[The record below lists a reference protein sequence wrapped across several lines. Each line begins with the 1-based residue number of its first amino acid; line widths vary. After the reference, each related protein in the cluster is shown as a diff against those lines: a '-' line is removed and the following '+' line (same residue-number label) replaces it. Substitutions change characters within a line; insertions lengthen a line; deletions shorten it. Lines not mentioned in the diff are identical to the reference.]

1 MSSKKIFCVTSYCNS
16 EEKLNVLHKN
26 LLHLKQYDYSILLHS
41 YLPVP
46 EYITK
51 LVDYLI
57 IDKDNPVIDKSIKAL
72 WWFAIFDNFQ
82 LNKMWDDTSWCA
94 VNQIQQ
100 ISSFLA
106 DKEFEYHI
114 FLNYDLIM
122 SPDKFQE
129 WLIHQDKSFSGSTLS
144 GDYNRSSLLFFILDK
159 EDLIFFSKNISLSD
173 YLSEKNGRMVED
185 YFHDK
190 IIERKISFNPT
201 IRFSDYIQGFFG
213 NIPQDQVFNCL
224 YDKTDDFHLFFD
236 EKYIILYKPKVDCI
250 IKIIANGITYNI
262 DLKAGTERI
271 LEFQTNLDSFYIK
284 YQQIETLIL
293 TPKDSHNE
301 IKIL

>member
-1 MSSKKIFCVTSYCNS
+1 MSTKRIFCVTSYCDS
-16 EEKLNVLHKN
+16 EEKLSILHKN
-26 LLHLKQYDYSILLHS
+26 ILYLKQYGYSILLHS

-57 IDKDNPVIDKSIKAL
+57 IDKDNPVIDKSIKGL
-72 WWFAIFDNFQ
+72 WWFLIFDNFQ

-94 VNQIQQ
+94 INQIQQ

-129 WLIHQDKSFSGSTLS
+129 GLIHQDKSFSGSTLS

-173 YLSEKNGRMVED
+173 YLSVKDGRMAED

-190 IIERKISFNPT
+190 IIERKIPFNPS

-224 YDKTDDFHLFFD
+224 YDKTDNFHLFLI
-236 EKYIILYKPKVDCI
+236 KNILYYI
-250 IKIIANGITYNI
+250 N
-262 DLKAGTERI
+262 LK
-271 LEFQTNLDSFYIK
+271 
-284 YQQIETLIL
+284 LIVL
-293 TPKDSHNE
+293 LK
-301 IKIL
+301 L